1 MRHAAILVACIQV
14 CKLIAPAMIHI
25 VRPQWCQGLI
35 ELPIEAHLV
44 RVGGKLGVADHRL
57 QCLVLACWDEETPND
72 GTQTPI

>member
-1 MRHAAILVACIQV
+1 
-14 CKLIAPAMIHI
+14 MIHI
-25 VRPQWCQGLI
+25 VCPQWYQGLI
-35 ELPIEAHLV
+35 ELPVEAHLV